1 LGFGVEEEMSL
12 AVGTKLGP
20 YEVVEPLGAGGMGE
34 VYRAR
39 DTRLGRDVAI
49 KILPEDLSSD
59 PHLKAR
65 LEREARAISGLS
77 HPHICHLYDIGSQ
90 GGVDFLVME
99 LLDGESLAQR
109 LQKGPLPLKQALQYG
124 MEIAAALEKAHK
136 SGIIHRDLK
145 PGNVMLTKSGAR
157 LLDFGLAKP
166 VEGMAAMAA
175 SGSVA
180 TMSRSLTAEGKIV
193 GTFQYMAPEQ
203 VQGREA
209 DVRSDLFAL
218 GAVLY
223 EMITGRRAFRGKSQV
238 SVMSAI
244 LETDPEPVSAV
255 QPLSPPALDHVL
267 QRALAKDPEE
277 RWQSAIDMQA
287 ELKWIAAGGSQMSQP
302 TPSGLVTQWK
312 RLLPWAVASAVVAVA
327 LSWSFNRLFPASTPA
342 NRPVTRLVV
351 TLAPEGLGTDALP
364 HIALAP
370 DGSQLV
376 YVSSHEGNTLLYV
389 RSIDS
394 FDAAPLSGTEGAE
407 SPFFSPD
414 GQTVGF
420 FAEGKMKKVS
430 ISGGAPTVIAIA
442 AAVRGGSWGPDGTI
456 VFAHSITG
464 GLFRVSANGG
474 TVKPLT
480 VLDRKNKEFSH
491 RWPEI
496 LPGGKAVLFTIW
508 TGGSFDSARI
518 GLVSLA
524 TGEKRVLVEGGY
536 YARYVPPGYLVY
548 TRAGELLAVPFDL
561 DRLEVRGRPVSILKG
576 VMTNLSFGTAE
587 FSSSNDG
594 TLAYVPG
601 GSQVGDRT
609 LAWVDRKGVRQPLPA
624 PPGGYFAPRISPDGK
639 RVAISLLG
647 NNQGM
652 WVYDLGRGT
661 LTRLTSEGVIP
672 FPVWSHDGRQLT
684 FSGSLDDRLNVYRM
698 NADGS
703 GTAER
708 LTTNENAQW
717 PGSWSPFGGV
727 LAFTEAAPETGYDL
741 MTINL
746 HGDRQPRVFLQT
758 SSNEYGPNFS
768 PDGHWLAYGSDES
781 GRQEIYVRP
790 FPGPGGKL
798 QISIDGGIEPV
809 WSRNGRELF
818 YRNGNKL
825 MATAVETTPT
835 FAASK
840 TKVLF
845 EQHFEKGVF
854 PFEANYDVST
864 DGHQFLLVV
873 PSEGESAAAQV
884 NIVLNW
890 SDELR
895 RLMRAQK

>member
-1 LGFGVEEEMSL
+1 MALTS
-12 AVGTKLGP
+12 GTKLGP
-20 YEVVEPLGAGGMGE
+20 YEIHSPLGAGGMGE

-49 KILPEDLSSD
+49 KILPEHLSSN
-59 PHLKAR
+59 PELKAR

-90 GGVDFLVME
+90 GGIDFLVME

-109 LQKGPLPLKQALQYG
+109 LEKGPLPLKQALQYG
-124 MEIAAALEKAHK
+124 IEIAAALEKAHK
-136 SGIIHRDLK
+136 GGIVHRDLK

-166 VEGMAAMAA
+166 VEGAAAMAA
-175 SGSVA
+175 CESVA
-180 TMSRSLTAEGKIV
+180 TMSRPLTTEGKIA

-209 DVRSDLFAL
+209 GVRSDLFAL

-223 EMITGRRAFRGKSQV
+223 EMITGRRAFQGKSQI

-244 LETDPEPVSAV
+244 LETDPEPVSAL
-255 QPLSPPALDHVL
+255 QPLSPPALDHVI

-277 RWQSAIDMQA
+277 RWQSATDIKA
-287 ELKWIAAGGSQMSQP
+287 ELKWIAAGGSQMSQA
-302 TPSGLVTQWK
+302 TPSGLATQWK
-312 RLLPWAVASAVVAVA
+312 LLLSWAVASALVILA
-327 LSWSFNRLFPASTPA
+327 LSWVLSRFFPAATPVNRLVAKLVMTPA
-342 NRPVTRLVV
+342 QDG
-351 TLAPEGLGTDALP
+351 LASGLLP

-370 DGSQLV
+370 DGSRLV
-376 YVSSHEGNTLLYV
+376 FVASHEGNTLLYV
-389 RSIDS
+389 RSMDS
-394 FDAAPLSGTEGAE
+394 FEATPLSGTEGAE

-414 GQTVGF
+414 GQAVGF
-420 FAEGKMKKVS
+420 FAEGKIKKVS
-430 ISGGAPTVIAIA
+430 ISGGAPTVIATA
-442 AAVRGGSWGPDGTI
+442 AAVRGGSWAADGTI

-464 GLFRVSANGG
+464 GLFRVSADGG

-480 VLDRKNKEFSH
+480 VLDRKNNEFSH

-496 LPGGKAVLFTIW
+496 LPGGKAALFTIW

-524 TGEKRVLVEGGY
+524 TGDKRVLIEGGY
-536 YARYVPPGYLVY
+536 YARYVQPGYLVY
-548 TRAGELLAVPFDL
+548 TRASELLAVPFDL
-561 DRLEVRGRPVSILKG
+561 DQLEVRGRPVSILKG

-587 FSSSNDG
+587 FSFSNDG

-609 LAWVDRKGVRQPLPA
+609 LAWVDRKGVRQSLPA
-624 PPGGYFAPRISPDGK
+624 APGSYFAPRISPDGK

-652 WVYDLGRGT
+652 WVYDLDRGT
-661 LTRLTSEGVIP
+661 LTRLTSGGVIP
-672 FPVWSHDGRQLT
+672 FPVWTHDGSQLT
-684 FSGSLDDRLNVYRM
+684 FSGSLDDRLNIYKM

-708 LTTNENAQW
+708 LTTSENAQW
-717 PGSWSPFGGV
+717 PGSWSPPGEV

-741 MTINL
+741 LTINL
-746 HGDRQPRVFLQT
+746 HGDRQPRVFLQS

-798 QISIDGGIEPV
+798 QISTDGGIEAV
-809 WSRNGRELF
+809 WSHDGRELF
-818 YRNGNKL
+818 YRNGDKL
-825 MATAVETTPT
+825 MVTAVETTPT
-835 FAASK
+835 IAASK
-840 TKVLF
+840 PKVLF
-845 EQHFEKGVF
+845 EQHFEKSVF
-854 PFEANYDVST
+854 PFEANYDVSP
-864 DGHQFLLVV
+864 DGHKFLMVV
-873 PSEGESAAAQV
+873 PSQGESAAAQV
-884 NIVLNW
+884 NVVLNW

-895 RLMRAQK
+895 RLMHAQK

>member
-1 LGFGVEEEMSL
+1 MPLTS
-12 AVGTKLGP
+12 GTKLGP
-20 YEVVEPLGAGGMGE
+20 YEIQSPLGAGGMGE

-49 KILPEDLSSD
+49 KVLPEHLRGDPDLKS
-59 PHLKAR
+59 R
-65 LEREARAISGLS
+65 FEREARAISALS
-77 HPHICHLYDIGSQ
+77 HPHICHLYDVGSQ
-90 GGVDFLVME
+90 AGTDYLVME
-99 LLDGESLAQR
+99 LLQGESLADR
-109 LQKGPLPLKQALQYG
+109 LQKGALPLIKALQIG
-124 MEIAAALEKAHK
+124 IEIAEALETAHK
-136 SGIIHRDLK
+136 NGIVHRDLK
-145 PGNVMLTKSGAR
+145 PGNVMLTKSGAK
-157 LLDFGLAKP
+157 LLDFGLARP
-166 VEGMAAMAA
+166 TFSRAAMA
-175 SGSVA
+175 SGAAA
-180 TMSRSLTAEGKIV
+180 TMTRALTGEGKII

-203 VQGREA
+203 VQGHEA
-209 DVRSDLFAL
+209 DARTDLFAL

-223 EMITGRRAFRGKSQV
+223 EMVTGRRAFQGKSEI

-244 LETDPEPVSAV
+244 LEKEPEPISAV
-255 QPLSPPALDHVL
+255 LPLAPPALDHAI
-267 QRALAKDPEE
+267 QRALAKDPDE
-277 RWQSAIDMQA
+277 RWQSVADLKA
-287 ELKWIAAGGSQMSQP
+287 ELKWISAGSGQMSRAI
-302 TPSGLVTQWK
+302 PSGLAMQWK
-312 RLLPWAVASAVVAVA
+312 RFVPWAAATVLVVVA
-327 LSWSFNRLFPASTPA
+327 LSWSFSRLFPAGTPA
-342 NRPVTRLVV
+342 NRPVTRLIV
-351 TLAPEGLGTDALP
+351 TLAPEGLGSDALP

-370 DGSQLV
+370 DGSHLV
-376 YVSSHEGNTLLYV
+376 YVANHQGNTMLYS
-389 RSIDS
+389 RSLDS
-394 FDAAPLSGTEGAE
+394 FDSTPMLGTEGAE

-464 GLFRVSANGG
+464 GLFHVSADGG
-474 TVKPLT
+474 AVKPLT

-508 TGGSFDSARI
+508 TGASFDSARI

-536 YARYVPPGYLVY
+536 CARYVPGYLVY
-548 TRAGELLAVPFDL
+548 TRASELLAVPFDL

-609 LAWVDRKGVRQPLPA
+609 LAWVDSKGVRQPLPA
-624 PPGGYFAPRISPDGK
+624 PPGGYLAPRISPDGK
-639 RVAISLLG
+639 RVAISILG
-647 NNQGM
+647 SNPGM
-652 WVYDLGRGT
+652 WVYDLARGT

-672 FPVWSHDGRQLT
+672 FPIWSRDRSQLT

-698 NADGS
+698 AADGS
-703 GTAER
+703 GAVER

-717 PGSWSPFGGV
+717 PGSWSPVGEV
-727 LAFTEAAPETGYDL
+727 LAFTEAAPETGYNL
-741 MTINL
+741 MTVDL
-746 HGDRQPRVFLQT
+746 DGDRQPHAFLKT
-758 SSNEYGPNFS
+758 PANEYGPKFS

-790 FPGPGGKL
+790 FPGPGGKW
-798 QISIDGGIEPV
+798 QISTEGGGEPV

-818 YRNGNKL
+818 YRNGDKL
-825 MATAVETTPT
+825 MAAAVETTPT
-835 FAASK
+835 FVASK
-840 TKVLF
+840 PRLMF
-845 EQHFEKGVF
+845 EQHFEKSIF
-854 PFEANYDVST
+854 PFEANYDVSP
-864 DGHQFLLVV
+864 DGKRFLLVV
-873 PSEGESAAAQV
+873 PSEGESAPAQINV
-884 NIVLNW
+884 VLNW
-890 SDELR
+890 SEELR
-895 RLMRAQK
+895 RLIRAEK